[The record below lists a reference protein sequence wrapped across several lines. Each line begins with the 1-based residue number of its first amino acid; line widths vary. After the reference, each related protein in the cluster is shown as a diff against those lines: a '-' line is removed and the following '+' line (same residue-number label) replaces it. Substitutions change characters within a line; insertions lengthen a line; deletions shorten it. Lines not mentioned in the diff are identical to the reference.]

1 MLTATT
7 LITGAFP
14 GIYCGALPEMCWA
27 ADSRRILLDTAQ
39 RSQQV
44 RGWQGTQ
51 GRPGWVRP
59 PLDSALMPLGCVR
72 GGHGDRHHN
81 FADSW

>member
-1 MLTATT
+1 MLLRGMLSITT

-14 GIYCGALPEMCWA
+14 GIYCGALPGMCWA

-44 RGWQGTQ
+44 RDWWGTQ
-51 GRPGWVRP
+51 GRPGWVRT
-59 PLDSALMPLGCVR
+59 LDWTLPSCP
-72 GGHGDRHHN
+72 
-81 FADSW
+81 

>member
-1 MLTATT
+1 MVTTTT

-14 GIYCGALPEMCWA
+14 GIYCGALPGMCWA

-44 RGWQGTQ
+44 RGCWDTRGAWLGQGCT
-51 GRPGWVRP
+51 GLCSHAPR
-59 PLDSALMPLGCVR
+59 MC
-72 GGHGDRHHN
+72 
-81 FADSW
+81 SWWTRQQAPQLR